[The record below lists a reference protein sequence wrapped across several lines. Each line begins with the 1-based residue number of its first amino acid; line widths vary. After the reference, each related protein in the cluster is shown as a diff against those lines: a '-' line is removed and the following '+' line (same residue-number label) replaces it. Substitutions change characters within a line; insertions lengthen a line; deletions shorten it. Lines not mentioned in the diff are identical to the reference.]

1 MDDDDYEVES
11 SIEAYKL
18 TPLRDASQKC
28 PYESVDL
35 APQAKPMTSYKPTSA
50 DIDEMMRQ
58 VTVPAV

>member
-11 SIEAYKL
+11 SIEAYQLK
-18 TPLRDASQKC
+18 PLKDAGQKC
-28 PYESVDL
+28 PYDSADL

-58 VTVPAV
+58 VTVLAV